1 MWLKLDIELNTEEIT
16 KHPMK
21 NIASDLIVFHRRY
34 LYIFSVGRN
43 IFRIKLDLTVNL
55 LMCKRLS
62 S

>member
-1 MWLKLDIELNTEEIT
+1 MWLKLGIELNTEEKT
-16 KHPMK
+16 KHPIENM
-21 NIASDLIVFHRRY
+21 ASDLIVFHRRC
-34 LYIFSVGRN
+34 LYIFSVGGN